1 MTPAEGRRQ
10 RAALMR
16 DIARELKRKNRDK
29 LLALR
34 SRVRASRAE
43 ARAALREAIAHCRA
57 GRKLPTLSQLAADLR
72 AAKRAA
78 RSQCAVDIKAARS
91 LKDGAAR
98 ARAELDAEQ
107 TYQRDLRRIE
117 AANRRKMLAQKR
129 RGAPRAGAQETD
141 EQVEGNLPPELVALW
156 RRVRRQIRAS
166 DRKSRTEAF
175 LQYAEEHPSEEW
187 AALEDSVDRAVAEM
201 ERRQAMPQSNPKK
214 KKKKGKRSP
223 KKNAPRLTRAQS
235 KRRFA
240 ELKKAGCKP
249 KRVRLPSGESVV
261 VRRKACAAPPMRNPR
276 RPPKRW
282 FDRCLASVQA
292 HRYAADPAAVCGA
305 AWWRMPAHQRAAIV
319 RRWER
324 GSARQRRVA
333 IAVAKA
339 ERNRVD
345 RARKKKTPR

>member
-16 DIARELKRKNRDK
+16 DIARELKSKNRDK

-34 SRVRASRAE
+34 ARVRGARAE
-43 ARAALREAIAHCRA
+43 ARAALREAIAQCRA
-57 GRKLPTLSQLAADLR
+57 GRKLPTLAQLAADLR

-78 RSQCAVDIKAARS
+78 RSQCSVDLKAARA

-98 ARAELDAEQ
+98 ARAELDAER

-117 AANRRKMLAQKR
+117 AANRRKMLAQKVR
-129 RGAPRAGAQETD
+129 RGAPRASGQESD

-156 RRVRRQIRAS
+156 RRVRRQIRGS

-175 LQYAEEHPSEEW
+175 LQYAEEHPAEEW

-214 KKKKGKRSP
+214 KKKGKR
-223 KKNAPRLTRAQS
+223 KKNAPPRLTRAQS

-261 VRRKACAAPPMRNPR
+261 VRRKACASPPMRNPR

-282 FDRCLASVQA
+282 FDRCLASVEA
-292 HRYAADPAAVCGA
+292 HRHAADPAAVCGA
-305 AWWRMPAHQRAAIV
+305 AWWRMPARQRAAIV
-319 RRWER
+319 HRWER

-345 RARKKKTPR
+345 HARKKKTPR